1 MLKTLNFY
9 VALTPVPRAPL
20 ILSLVLLSVISL
32 FVALLF
38 GAFPIS
44 VVQVF
49 DSIFFPIPG
58 VVDDVIWKLRLPR
71 ALAAFA
77 CGGLLATSGVLLQ
90 VLLRNPLADPYILG
104 VSGGAA
110 LGALTALLTGAGL
123 VFTNFAALVGA
134 LGAIGIVFLLSFRA
148 GDWNLH
154 RLLLTGVVLS
164 AGFSALISLT
174 LVLAPQAQLKG
185 MLFWL
190 MGDLSHAGASGAAWL
205 LLALALLVFTLWS
218 GSLNALALGALKARA
233 LGVAVGGLQAAIY
246 FGAAFATVAA
256 VLLGGSIGFVGLMV
270 PHALRLVGV
279 NDHRWLLPASALAGG
294 SFVALADTFA
304 RAAWAPQQLPVGVF
318 TALLGVPVLLFLLSR
333 KP

>member
-1 MLKTLNFY
+1 MS
-9 VALTPVPRAPL
+9 R
-20 ILSLVLLSVISL
+20 SLLFPVLLVVAVSSL
-32 FVALLF
+32 FTALLF
-38 GAFPIS
+38 GTFPIS
-44 VVQVF
+44 IAQAV
-49 DSIFFPIPG
+49 DTILFPIPG
-58 VVDDVIWKLRLPR
+58 IVQDVIWKLRLPR

-104 VSGGAA
+104 ISGGAA
-110 LGALTALLTGAGL
+110 LGALTALLFGAGL
-123 VFTNFAALVGA
+123 VFTNLAALAGA
-134 LGAIGIVFLLSFRA
+134 LGAIAIVFALSFRA

-164 AGFSALISLT
+164 AGFSALISLL

-190 MGDLSHAGASGAAWL
+190 MGDLSHAGASGLAWL
-205 LLALALLVFTLWS
+205 LLAIVLLVFTVWS

-246 FGAAFATVAA
+246 FGAAAATVAA

-270 PHALRLVGV
+270 PHALRLTGV
-279 NDHRWLLPASALAGG
+279 NDHRWLLPAAALAGG

-304 RAAWAPQQLPVGVF
+304 RTAWAPQQLPVGVF

>member
-1 MLKTLNFY
+1 MFRL
-9 VALTPVPRAPL
+9 VMPV
-20 ILSLVLLSVISL
+20 VIAVIAIGSL
-32 FVALLF
+32 FIALLF
-38 GAFPIS
+38 GTLPIS
-44 VVQVF
+44 VEQVF
-49 DSIFFPIPG
+49 DSIFFPVPG
-58 VVDDVIWKLRLPR
+58 IVDDIIWKLRLPR

-104 VSGGAA
+104 ISGGAA
-110 LGALTALLTGAGL
+110 LGALTALLFGAGIAVGNL
-123 VFTNFAALVGA
+123 AALAGA
-134 LGAIGIVFLLSFRA
+134 AGAIAIVFALSFRA
-148 GDWNLH
+148 GDWNMH

-164 AGFSALISLT
+164 AGFTALISLLLT
-174 LVLAPQAQLKG
+174 LAPQAQLKG

-190 MGDLSHAGASGAAWL
+190 MGDLSHAGASGFAWL
-205 LLALALLVFTLWS
+205 VLAASLLVFTLLA
-218 GSLNALALGALKARA
+218 GSLNALALGPLKARA
-233 LGVAVGGLQAAIY
+233 LGVAVSGLQAAIY
-246 FGAAFATVAA
+246 FGAAVATVAA
-256 VLLGGSIGFVGLMV
+256 VLLGGSIGFVGLLV

-294 SFVALADTFA
+294 SFVTLADTFA

>member
-1 MLKTLNFY
+1 MSRAMLLIILL
-9 VALTPVPRAPL
+9 VAALA
-20 ILSLVLLSVISL
+20 SL
-32 FVALLF
+32 FIALLF
-38 GAFPIS
+38 GTFPIS
-44 VVQVF
+44 SAQVF
-49 DSIFFPIPG
+49 DSIFFPVPG
-58 VVDDVIWKLRLPR
+58 IVQDVIWKLRLPR

-110 LGALTALLTGAGL
+110 LGALTALLFGAGL
-123 VFTNFAALVGA
+123 AITNFAAFGGA
-134 LGAIGIVFLLSFRA
+134 LGAIAVVFVLSFRA

-164 AGFSALISLT
+164 AAFTALISLI
-174 LVLAPQAQLKG
+174 LVLAPQVQLKG

-190 MGDLSHAGASGAAWL
+190 MGDLSHADSSGGAWL
-205 LLALALLVFTLWS
+205 LLALVLLVFTLWS

-233 LGVAVGGLQAAIY
+233 LGVAVSGLQAALY
-246 FGAAFATVAA
+246 FGSAVATVAA

-270 PHALRLVGV
+270 PHALRLIGV
-279 NDHRWLLPASALAGG
+279 NDHRWLLPSSALLGG
-294 SFVALADTFA
+294 SFVTLADTLA

-318 TALLGVPVLLFLLSR
+318 TALIGVPALLLLLSR

>member
-1 MLKTLNFY
+1 MSRPFLLP
-9 VALTPVPRAPL
+9 AL
-20 ILSLVLLSVISL
+20 LVLAACSV
-32 FVALLF
+32 FTALLF
-38 GAFPIS
+38 GSFPIS
-44 VVQVF
+44 AVQVF

-58 VVDDVIWKLRLPR
+58 LVQDVIWRLRLPR

-110 LGALTALLTGAGL
+110 LGALAALLFGAGL
-123 VFTNFAALVGA
+123 VFTNLAALVGA
-134 LGAIGIVFLLSFRA
+134 LGAIALVFALSFRA
-148 GDWNLH
+148 GDWSVH

-164 AGFSALISLT
+164 AGFSALISLM

-190 MGDLSHAGASGAAWL
+190 MGDLSLAGASGAAWL
-205 LLALALLVFTLWS
+205 LLAAVLLVFVLWS

-233 LGVAVGGLQAAIY
+233 LGVAVGGLQAVIY
-246 FGAAFATVAA
+246 FGAALATVAA

-270 PHALRLVGV
+270 PHALRLAGIH
-279 NDHRWLLPASALAGG
+279 DHRRLLPASALAGG
-294 SFVALADTFA
+294 SFVVLADTLA
-304 RAAWAPQQLPVGVF
+304 RTAWAPQQLPVGVF
-318 TALLGVPVLLFLLSR
+318 TALIGVPVLLLLLSR